1 MKKRLS
7 APKETTFAWSILV
20 LILGL
25 GAFFVLPGLISTGI
39 LIGAFLFLAAGCKFT
54 NFWGK
59 CRVFG

>member
-54 NFWGK
+54 NF
-59 CRVFG
+59 